1 MSFKGWVTR
10 GLTMAALVMITVAPG
25 AASTLA
31 LDSTRSI
38 SSSLEG
44 NGTWGWQFTVL
55 SPIVVDGLGVFDRDA
70 DGLATEHAVGLW
82 RESSAALLVWT
93 TVTTSS
99 ALVASTSAA
108 GAWRVET
115 VSPVTLTPGSYVIGA
130 YYPAAP
136 SGLALDG
143 GVRNATISTMPE
155 IAFGVARGSAGSFG
169 MPGFLFNNYSPG
181 VFGPNFTATRAVPP
195 VPEPTTLTLLALV
208 GLGALASRGRR
219 RPSRD

>member
-1 MSFKGWVTR
+1 MAVHGWMTR
-10 GLTMAALVMITVAPG
+10 GLVMAALVMGTVAPG
-25 AASTLA
+25 VASTLA

-55 SPIVVDGLGVFDRDA
+55 APIVVDGLGVFDRDA
-70 DGLATEHAVGLW
+70 DGLATAHTVGLW
-82 RESSAALLVWT
+82 RESSAALLVST
-93 TVTTSS
+93 EVTTAS

-115 VSPVTLTPGSYVIGA
+115 VAPVRLAPGSYVIGA
-130 YYPAAP
+130 YYPAGS

-155 IAFGVARGSAGSFG
+155 IAFAIARGSAGSFG
-169 MPGFLFNNYSPG
+169 MPGSLFNNYSPG
-181 VFGPNFTATRAVPP
+181 VFGPNFTASPAPS
-195 VPEPTTLTLLALV
+195 VPEPTTLTLLALA
-208 GLGALASRGRR
+208 GLGATASRARR
-219 RPSRD
+219 RPSRH